1 MKNEKNN
8 NKYNKWIWNK
18 QLYEN
23 KSNNFSFVTLF
34 LLSSIL
40 LKFIFNVLIHD
51 RIKAM
56 TLASH
61 VQWSLDNQ
69 GYASTI
75 YLNYYATVLYL

>member
-1 MKNEKNN
+1 MKIEKNN

-23 KSNNFSFVTLF
+23 KSNNFSIFTLF

-40 LKFIFNVLIHD
+40 LKFIFNLVIHY

-69 GYASTI
+69 GCTSTI
-75 YLNYYATVLYL
+75 V